1 MINTFLS
8 SLGSKLFLTLLL
20 TSTLLTTG
28 VAISKVSSS
37 FATSQ
42 IPNKGI
48 NIQAAEKEAEPTGVV
63 EQVITPMVRTIAR
76 IPTVVKS
83 IVTPTPFPVAVIPT
97 KTPVVANN
105 TGNQC
110 LIIISGLQYDVTKL
124 RTTHSGGDVFKCG
137 TDMTSVYIGRHGTNM
152 SRMQAYLVTNG
163 GNNNKTGGTT
173 TVTPTSGQKF
183 ENNDDREDS
192 EHEDR
197 YIKQEDHADG
207 SDD

>member
-20 TSTLLTTG
+20 TSTVLTTG

-42 IPNKGI
+42 IPSKGI
-48 NIQAAEKEAEPTGVV
+48 NIQAAENEAEPTGVV
-63 EQVITPMVRTIAR
+63 KKIVTRLVRTI
-76 IPTVVKS
+76 TL
-83 IVTPTPFPVAVIPT
+83 TPTPFPIAILPT
-97 KTPVVANN
+97 KTPIVAIN

-110 LIIISGLQYDVTKL
+110 IITISGLQYDVTKL

-137 TDMTSVYIGRHGTNM
+137 TDMTSVYVGRHGTNM
-152 SRMQAYLVTNG
+152 NRMQAYII
-163 GNNNKTGGTT
+163 NNNQTGGTASIT
-173 TVTPTSGQKF
+173 PTSITPTSVTPTSGQKI

-197 YIKQEDHADG
+197 YIKQEDHEDG